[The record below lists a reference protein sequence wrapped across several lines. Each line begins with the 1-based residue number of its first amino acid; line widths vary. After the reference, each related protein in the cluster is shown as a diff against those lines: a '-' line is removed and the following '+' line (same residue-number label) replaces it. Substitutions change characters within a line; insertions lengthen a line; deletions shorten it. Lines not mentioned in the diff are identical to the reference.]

1 MPEYNDVDWKSLE
14 HGWLYYKARDNGD
27 MDLAQQIADA
37 ADAGKA
43 KTLSY
48 QIRCTH
54 NWDDGVYARNL
65 MYGLVKAKFSKDGD
79 KEARDKME
87 YCHKNKL
94 RLVEAVPSSH
104 VRWGT
109 GLSKN
114 AVLHVRE
121 DMWPGENRLGDIMM
135 QVMFEEFGAW
145 DDASPDPEGLLQSEK
160 SSSGLTH
167 EGQPTAQVLA
177 KDNDT
182 PESGEEPNE
191 PAAFSIEEPDSLD
204 LPDKSKDTINTECK
218 SATDSIG
225 DTRPTAANAKSNSG
239 GLATPKPQ
247 RHRKGK
253 SGASRSRSPR
263 KPSVKRENSS
273 PTSLQEAKSFKSER
287 KNSVNDK
294 TGNASRSKG
303 DSKIK

>member
-1 MPEYNDVDWKSLE
+1 MSFFFWALGA
-14 HGWLYYKARDNGD
+14 HR
-27 MDLAQQIADA
+27 
-37 ADAGKA
+37 GK
-43 KTLSY
+43 KLLIVCGHPHITSTSSTSY
-48 QIRCTH
+48 I
-54 NWDDGVYARNL
+54 
-65 MYGLVKAKFSKDGD
+65 
-79 KEARDKME
+79 
-87 YCHKNKL
+87 
-94 RLVEAVPSSH
+94 
-104 VRWGT
+104 
-109 GLSKN
+109 
-114 AVLHVRE
+114 
-121 DMWPGENRLGDIMM
+121 
-135 QVMFEEFGAW
+135 
-145 DDASPDPEGLLQSEK
+145 ASPDPERLLQSEE

-177 KDNDT
+177 KEYD
-182 PESGEEPNE
+182 SGEEPNE

-218 SATDSIG
+218 SASDSIG
-225 DTRPTAANAKSNSG
+225 DTRPIAANARSNG
-239 GLATPKPQ
+239 GGPATPKPQ

-273 PTSLQEAKSFKSER
+273 PTSLQEAKSFKSEK